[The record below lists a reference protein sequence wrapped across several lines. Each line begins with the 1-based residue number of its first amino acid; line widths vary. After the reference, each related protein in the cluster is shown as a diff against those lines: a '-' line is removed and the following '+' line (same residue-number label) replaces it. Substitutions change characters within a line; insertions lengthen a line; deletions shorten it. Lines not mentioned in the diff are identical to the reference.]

1 MLRLGFRFISRRM
14 ETSTFI
20 SPFTLD
26 MFARKALRTDIDR
39 VEQRGHSMLAFI
51 SQPMANKTKDE
62 ILAERKHIVSFLPEG
77 TDVID
82 TFLDTDD
89 SPLVCLGKSLE
100 MMDKADVVVFAEGW
114 HMSRGCVIEHEAA
127 VRYGKKVEYV
137 SVLSA

>member
-1 MLRLGFRFISRRM
+1 
-14 ETSTFI
+14 
-20 SPFTLD
+20 
-26 MFARKALRTDIDR
+26 
-39 VEQRGHSMLAFI
+39 MLAFI